1 MPVPQKYSLVH
12 SALEIIRRAVSGH
25 PYRNQAELARAT
37 GVSEANISRWLN
49 GNVTPT
55 LGKLEPVLL
64 RLGVTLEVPRELE
77 PAKRMVRGNR
87 ASFLVRRRRLAER
100 QAAQQ

>member
-1 MPVPQKYSLVH
+1 MLIPRKDSLVH

-64 RLGVTLEVPRELE
+64 ALGAYLEVLLDRKPSV
-77 PAKRMVRGNR
+77 PKKRI
-87 ASFLVRRRRLAER
+87 ARRRRIKTLSAGPAM
-100 QAAQQ
+100 QPHL